1 MLLALRVLCV
11 VVCAH
16 FLGTAAAHADNFLD
30 SRFEPS
36 MLDSSERRLLQ
47 VALASAGD
55 YRGPLDGAWSTDSRQ
70 AFEAYAEREFSGPA
84 RNVHAAALVIE
95 LLAEIDAEGWTVRH
109 FPELGVSMAL
119 PEAVLADPESEDA
132 GRRWWSRTGSLTL
145 LTHRFEGDFAQ
156 AWHTAAQFANTVP
169 DRLQTVRGPD
179 LLITAGRLE
188 DGRAYYTRSD
198 HVDGHWAT
206 VYLASGPD
214 QADMLNLIRSS
225 ISAGAATG
233 WDLPPGGRLE
243 ALVRD
248 TLAAIGEPEAFATL
262 IPTDPGALV
271 PRRGGSASAGGRHSE
286 ASGTAFYI
294 SSRVLVTAHHVVDG
308 CNRIGLPDGTE
319 LTMLA
324 HDSNLDIAALMAPSG
339 ARSWLAFS
347 DGAEA
352 RLGQRVHAVGF
363 PYYSIAGTSLHLTGG
378 NVSSLA
384 DVNDD
389 RRFFSFSSP
398 VQPGNSGGPLIDTDG
413 GVIGVVVS
421 RLSERYIAEA
431 TGSLPQNINYALARP
446 ELDRFLA
453 QHALQAAPA
462 GLGHFDTD
470 DGAPPGIEAAI
481 VPVLCQ

>member
-1 MLLALRVLCV
+1 
-11 VVCAH
+11 
-16 FLGTAAAHADNFLD
+16 
-30 SRFEPS
+30 
-36 MLDSSERRLLQ
+36 
-47 VALASAGD
+47 
-55 YRGPLDGAWSTDSRQ
+55 
-70 AFEAYAEREFSGPA
+70 
-84 RNVHAAALVIE
+84 VHAAALVIE

-132 GRRWWSRTGSLTL
+132 GHRWWSRTGSLTL
-145 LTHRFEGDFAQ
+145 LTHRFEGDFAL
-156 AWHTAAQFANTVP
+156 AWHTAAQFANTAP
-169 DRLQTVRGPD
+169 DRLQTVREPD
-179 LLITAGRLE
+179 LLVTAGRLD
-188 DGRAYYTRSD
+188 DGRAYFTRSD
-198 HVDGHWAT
+198 RVDGHWAT

-225 ISAGAATG
+225 ISAGTTTG
-233 WDLPPGGRLE
+233 WDLPSGGQLE
-243 ALVRD
+243 ALVRH
-248 TLAAIGEPEAFATL
+248 TLAAIGEPEAFETL
-262 IPTDPGALV
+262 IPADPGVLV
-271 PRRGGSASAGGRHSE
+271 PRGSGRSGSGGRNSE

-294 SSRVLVTAHHVVDG
+294 SSRVLITAHHVVDG
-308 CNRIGLPDGTE
+308 CRRIGLPDGTE
-319 LTMLA
+319 LTLVA

-339 ARSWLAFS
+339 ARSWLTFS
-347 DGAEA
+347 DGTDA
-352 RLGQRVHAVGF
+352 RLGQKVHAVGF

-389 RRFFSFSSP
+389 RRFFSFSAP
-398 VQPGNSGGPLIDTDG
+398 VQPGNSGGPLIDSDG
-413 GVIGVVVS
+413 GVVGVVVS

-453 QHALQAAPA
+453 QHALHAAPA